1 MTPRERQA
9 SAGPTLVPRP
19 APAPPRAGVTA
30 DGGERPVPL
39 WEDLY
44 HSVPPAQQTELLA
57 LAARQGLLYAH
68 QLPTPDPTTLNQRR
82 QLLPQLLT
90 GKVALAA
97 VCIRPVD
104 VMDEGLDAAQR
115 EAVARALQTPD
126 VCLIQGLP
134 GSGKSR
140 VLAEVVTQA
149 AARGERVLLLS
160 PSAAGVDRVL
170 EFAGRRD
177 VLCPVRCVGRDERPE
192 TLVDWVRSFTFEER
206 VKALRETALQA
217 ARADA
222 RAVRERLDRLR
233 AGVVPWDELERLASS
248 QTLLDAKLANVARR
262 RDHLTEDVQHAWSV
276 ALNAVAPDAPDAPL
290 FQFQER
296 VLASRRERDQS
307 RERVEAEQS
316 KVRASEREL
325 SKERQKLQQEVEANR
340 PVVEA
345 RQGGRWWKL
354 AWWRG
359 LFRKELL
366 VHYNKQLERLKAIE
380 QEESSLKL
388 RGEKLDAERARH
400 EERFEQKR
408 RGVLEI
414 ETDRRRLELDREEA
428 ELRLEADRLRR
439 QWNEARAPLG
449 DRAPRAEVPTAEAT
463 AWRATWLAEL
473 AREEGNCELAR
484 RWADCL
490 EVAAVTFP

>member
-9 SAGPTLVPRP
+9 SAGATLVPRP

-82 QLLPQLLT
+82 QLLPQLLN
-90 GKVALAA
+90 GKVDLAA

-160 PSAAGVDRVL
+160 PSAAAVDRVL
-170 EFAGRRD
+170 EFAGRRE

-222 RAVRERLDRLR
+222 RASQERLDRLR
-233 AGVVPWDELERLASS
+233 AGVPLWDELDRLASS
-248 QTLLDAKLANVARR
+248 QTLLNAKLANIARR
-262 RDHLTEDVQHAWSV
+262 RDHLAEEVEHAWAV
-276 ALNAVAPDAPDAPL
+276 ALNAVAADAPDAPL

-296 VLASRRERDQS
+296 VLACRRERDQG
-307 RERVEAEQS
+307 RERVEAEQT
-316 KVRASEREL
+316 KVRAHEEEL
-325 SKERQKLQQEVEANR
+325 RKERQQLQQNVDANR
-340 PVVEA
+340 AVVEA

-359 LFRKELL
+359 LFRTDLL
-366 VHYNKQLERLKAIE
+366 IRHNEQLERLKVIG
-380 QEESSLKL
+380 QEESSA
-388 RGEKLDAERARH
+388 RTRSEKLDADRARH

-408 RGVLEI
+408 RGLLEI
-414 ETDRRRLELDREEA
+414 EADRRRLELDREEA
-428 ELRLEADRLRR
+428 ELRLEAELLRR

-449 DRAPRAEVPTAEAT
+449 DRAPQTDVPTAKAT
-463 AWRATWLAEL
+463 EWRAAWLAEL
-473 AREEGNCELAR
+473 AREEGNHELTR
-484 RWADCL
+484 RWADC
-490 EVAAVTFP
+490 